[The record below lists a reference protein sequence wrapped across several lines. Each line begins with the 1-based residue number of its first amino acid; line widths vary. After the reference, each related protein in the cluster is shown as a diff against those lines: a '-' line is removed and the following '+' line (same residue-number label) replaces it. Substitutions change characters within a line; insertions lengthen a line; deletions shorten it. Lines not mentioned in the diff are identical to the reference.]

1 MRLIDAD
8 NLVYNDVECTDGNT
22 YMVVHAPRIDKIS
35 AVYDFEGVVN
45 KLQQKALEYGIN
57 GNQYVED
64 GYDNHAKMERAIQRG
79 IEIALEIV
87 NSGWD

>member
-8 NLVYNDVECTDGNT
+8 NLIYNDVECTDGNT
-22 YMVVHAPRIDKIS
+22 YMVVHAPRIDNADVYNFESVVDKI
-35 AVYDFEGVVN
+35 
-45 KLQQKALEYGIN
+45 QQKALEHSIN
-57 GNQYVED
+57 GNQYTED
-64 GYDNHAKMERAIQRG
+64 GYDNHAKIERAIQKG